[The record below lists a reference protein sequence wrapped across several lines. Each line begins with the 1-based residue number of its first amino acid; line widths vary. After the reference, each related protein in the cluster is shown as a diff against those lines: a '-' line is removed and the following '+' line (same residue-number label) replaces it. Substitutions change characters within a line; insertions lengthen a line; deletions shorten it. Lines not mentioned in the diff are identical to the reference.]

1 MFCPPGQSKGL
12 PFSQKG
18 KKIFKWGLKIFAFP
32 RSQSFRYQTN
42 IKLIIYLMAKFG
54 IFLTMVGS
62 VLGCGFFSGKEI
74 AVFFTRFGAW
84 SYLGVALSF
93 FLFFFIFRFL
103 LSIGSSVTSKMRT
116 SKALLAINLSI
127 CIIFSSAMFGCLQ
140 EVTGQ
145 AVSKFVFLMLVVA
158 LCALILKKGFSAF
171 DRLNQFLVPL
181 MIFAFLLL
189 LCFNVDFS
197 IPQTDSA
204 LPFPSIF
211 YSILYCALN
220 SANSAVVIASL
231 GQTLEKK
238 DKTRVAFFSALVLAL
253 ILFFAN
259 FILLQNQDSLSS
271 SMPFL
276 TLISSWQSSILKI
289 VIALG
294 ALTTLFCLTYN
305 FHITLK
311 GKSYAFCF
319 VLSILLPLLLSF
331 LGYGFIVSY
340 LEPTASVLSIML
352 ILSFALSKSGG
363 KIS

>member
-1 MFCPPGQSKGL
+1 
-12 PFSQKG
+12 
-18 KKIFKWGLKIFAFP
+18 
-32 RSQSFRYQTN
+32 
-42 IKLIIYLMAKFG
+42 MAKFG

-116 SKALLAINLSI
+116 SKPLLAINLSI

-211 YSILYCALN
+211 YSISLLRLKQCKFCRCHCLARSDFREERQNTSGFFLSPRACPNLVFCKLYF
-220 SANSAVVIASL
+220 
-231 GQTLEKK
+231 T
-238 DKTRVAFFSALVLAL
+238 
-253 ILFFAN
+253 
-259 FILLQNQDSLSS
+259 
-271 SMPFL
+271 
-276 TLISSWQSSILKI
+276 
-289 VIALG
+289 
-294 ALTTLFCLTYN
+294 
-305 FHITLK
+305 
-311 GKSYAFCF
+311 
-319 VLSILLPLLLSF
+319 
-331 LGYGFIVSY
+331 
-340 LEPTASVLSIML
+340 
-352 ILSFALSKSGG
+352 SKSRQL
-363 KIS
+363 IFIYALFDAYLFLAEFYT